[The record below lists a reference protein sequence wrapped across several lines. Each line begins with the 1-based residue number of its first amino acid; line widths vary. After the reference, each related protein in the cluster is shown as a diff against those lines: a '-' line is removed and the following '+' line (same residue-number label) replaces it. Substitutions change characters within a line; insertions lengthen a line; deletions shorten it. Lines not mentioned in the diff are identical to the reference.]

1 MANSRTRRVSPW
13 LAGLGLALLVSWRAT
28 SPPRGAAL
36 DPAELV
42 VKNARVWTAD
52 PGQPWAEAVAVAK
65 GRLTFVGSASEVGAL
80 IGEGT
85 KVVDAGGR
93 LMAPGFNDS
102 HVHLMSGAL
111 ALDLVDLI
119 EEQSLAAV
127 QARIKAF
134 AEANPRSAW
143 VRGRG
148 WLYGSFPGGLP
159 TRQQLD
165 AVVSDRPA
173 YMECYDGH
181 SAWANSKA
189 LALAG
194 ITRSTKDPE
203 GGVIVRDPATGEP
216 TGALKESAGELVAR
230 VIPQPDA
237 EARFAM
243 LLRAL
248 RLLNSQGITSVQ
260 DAGIPVETPT
270 DPAATDAALF
280 ARALRE
286 GRLSVRIAAAVV
298 MKEGDFERPVAEA
311 ARLRALHDDATLRFG
326 RVKGFTDGVI
336 EAHTAAMFEPY
347 ADDPAAG
354 LGLPNWTP
362 EGLKK
367 AVVAA
372 DQAGL
377 QVYLHA
383 IGDRGVRMALDAYE
397 AAQRAGGPRDRRG
410 RIEHIET
417 IQAADYPR
425 FVVPGRD
432 RLHAA
437 PAREPRPEQRRRVEP
452 QRGEGP
458 RLTGLRLGQPGEGR
472 GAARLRQRLAGGD
485 LRRLPGPLL
494 RRRAQDPARHSRR
507 RLAAGAG
514 GEPRERAAPLHDR
527 RRLRLLRGKR
537 EGLPRSGQTRG
548 LRPPVGRPVPLRSR
562 GHPESQGPAHRH
574 GRPRGPHRGTD
585 LVASRPGQGNLVGAP
600 AFASAATGG
609 GGTGCGDGAAGGRG
623 AASSGV
629 GAGAAATA
637 VTEDATGL
645 L

>member
-1 MANSRTRRVSPW
+1 MSPW

-203 GGVIVRDPATGEP
+203 GGVIVRDAATGEP
-216 TGALKESAGELVAR
+216 TGALKESAGELVTR
-230 VIPQPDA
+230 VIPQPDG

-397 AAQRAGGPRDRRG
+397 AALRAGGPRDRRG

-425 FVVPGRD
+425 FSSLGVIASMQP
-432 RLHAA
+432 LHANPDQNNVDVWSRNA
-437 PAREPRPEQRRRVEP
+437 GKDRASRGFAWGNLERAGARLVFGSDWPVVTSDVFRGLYCAVARKTRQGTPAGGWLPEQAVSLESA
-452 QRGEGP
+452 
-458 RLTGLRLGQPGEGR
+458 LRHYTIDG
-472 GAARLRQRLAGGD
+472 
-485 LRRLPGPLL
+485 
-494 RRRAQDPARHSRR
+494 
-507 RLAAGAG
+507 
-514 GEPRERAAPLHDR
+514 
-527 RRLRLLRGKR
+527 
-537 EGLPRSGQTRG
+537 
-548 LRPPVGRPVPLRSR
+548 
-562 GHPESQGPAHRH
+562 
-574 GRPRGPHRGTD
+574 
-585 LVASRPGQGNLVGAP
+585 
-600 AFASAATGG
+600 AFASFEEKEKGSLEVGKRADFVLLSEDLFRSAPEAILKATVLLTVMDGRVVHTAAPF
-609 GGTGCGDGAAGGRG
+609 
-623 AASSGV
+623 S
-629 GAGAAATA
+629 
-637 VTEDATGL
+637 
-645 L
+645 